1 MNYDNIKESLNTGDI
16 ILFSNT
22 STILSKIISLFS
34 ESIYT
39 HAAMV
44 IRNPKFLGHDL
55 PDDIY
60 IIEST
65 GLEHVKDVEDNEY
78 KFGVQ
83 LRLFKEVYDSYNG
96 TLYWRQLM
104 CTKNDEFYKNLK
116 YAHSIVHN
124 RVYDVNPIDWI
135 KSCFDIEIGNVQK
148 KKTFF
153 CSALVAFLCVSLN
166 ILDKNTPWTIVRP
179 KDLGTEGGH
188 RSNIK
193 FTNCILNKEKQI
205 K

>member
-16 ILFSNT
+16 ILFA
-22 STILSKIISLFS
+22 STDSILSQIIDLFT
-34 ESIYT
+34 ESKYS
-39 HAAMV
+39 HVAMV
-44 IRNPKFLGHDL
+44 IKNPKFLGHDL

-78 KFGVQ
+78 KFGIQ
-83 LRLFKEVYDSYNG
+83 LRLFKEVYESHNG
-96 TLYWRQLM
+96 RLYWRKLV
-104 CTKNDEFYKNLK
+104 CTKNDEFYKNLT

-124 RVYDVNPIDWI
+124 RIYDVNPVDWI

-166 ILDKNTPWTIVRP
+166 ILNKNTPWTIVRP
-179 KDLGTEGGH
+179 KDLGTEKGH
-188 RSNIK
+188 RSNIT
-193 FTNCILNKEKQI
+193 FVNCALENEVQI